1 MRDKDRRGVDLT
13 KSSRPTEMSAEPGQA
28 ASEESAWAPPTS
40 PIRKSNVSSRTG
52 CVTILPTQF
61 TPPTARSSPYNLSG
75 RYTSMIQVK
84 VIRNAVFSRYL
95 VFTFVF
101 RWLTGNSYQL
111 RHQPDSIDLDATLA
125 GLEVEPTS
133 FNNGNQ
139 GYASAH
145 VEKVSAH
152 RFPPDR
158 K

>member
-1 MRDKDRRGVDLT
+1 MGLT

-75 RYTSMIQVK
+75 RYTSMIQVI
-84 VIRNAVFSRYL
+84 VIEKLYL

-111 RHQPDSIDLDATLA
+111 RHQPDSTDLDATLA

-152 RFPPDR
+152 RFPPYR

>member
-75 RYTSMIQVK
+75 RFTSK
-84 VIRNAVFSRYL
+84 YDTSDSDRNAVFSLY
-95 VFTFVF
+95 TFF

-111 RHQPDSIDLDATLA
+111 RHQPDSTDLDATLA